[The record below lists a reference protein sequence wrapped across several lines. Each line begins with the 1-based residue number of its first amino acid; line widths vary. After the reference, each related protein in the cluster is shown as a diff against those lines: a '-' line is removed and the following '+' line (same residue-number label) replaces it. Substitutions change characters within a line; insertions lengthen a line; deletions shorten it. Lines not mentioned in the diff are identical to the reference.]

1 MQIITHVVGVG
12 VLPQILK
19 QVCSSSWGSIHTE
32 NWILCFNN
40 RVLYVL
46 YVLHLEWK
54 VIKLLELLELAAHF
68 VYDLHHG
75 NHDQEGRGGGG
86 YSELSV
92 MIEWGQK
99 SKPKKI
105 PGKKIKAQKMPFQI
119 CAP

>member
-86 YSELSV
+86 GV
-92 MIEWGQK
+92 HRIVGDDRMGA
-99 SKPKKI
+99 
-105 PGKKIKAQKMPFQI
+105 KIKTQKNPWKKN
-119 CAP
+119 

>member
-40 RVLYVL
+40 RVLYVFL
-46 YVLHLEWK
+46 YV
-54 VIKLLELLELAAHF
+54 KLLELLELAAHF

-86 YSELSV
+86 GVLRIV
-92 MIEWGQK
+92 GDDRMGA
-99 SKPKKI
+99 
-105 PGKKIKAQKMPFQI
+105 KIKTQKNPWKKN
-119 CAP
+119 

>member
-40 RVLYVL
+40 RVLYVFL
-46 YVLHLEWK
+46 YV
-54 VIKLLELLELAAHF
+54 KLLELLELAAHF

-86 YSELSV
+86 RYSELSV